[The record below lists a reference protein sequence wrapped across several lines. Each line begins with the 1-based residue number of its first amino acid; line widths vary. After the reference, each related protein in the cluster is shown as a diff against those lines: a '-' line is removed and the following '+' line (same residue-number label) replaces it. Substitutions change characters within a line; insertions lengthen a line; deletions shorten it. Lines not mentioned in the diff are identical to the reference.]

1 MEFEQIL
8 KRLEWLDKQQR
19 ENQDTLT
26 TLSARL
32 ASFETTVEAVSKQI
46 KPLSKQIA
54 DIAPTAQRLEQFE
67 KLLTRQ
73 RGEFT
78 KLIEEN
84 QKAQVIAERENA
96 NRFKGELIEIQK
108 SIVQVKTAADQTEV
122 KKQIKARDGEIQRV
136 MTNFSDLKM
145 RVDEVV
151 RTKDDAVHA
160 VKAVEET
167 RKNDLKRVADI
178 QGEVTA
184 LRKRIDENRDKH
196 TITADGLKNI
206 ENRFSELLASEQERK
221 QAQKVFLEQ

>member
-84 QKAQVIAERENA
+84 QKRRSSPSV
-96 NRFKGELIEIQK
+96 
-108 SIVQVKTAADQTEV
+108 
-122 KKQIKARDGEIQRV
+122 
-136 MTNFSDLKM
+136 KM
-145 RVDEVV
+145 R
-151 RTKDDAVHA
+151 TAS
-160 VKAVEET
+160 KA
-167 RKNDLKRVADI
+167 N
-178 QGEVTA
+178 
-184 LRKRIDENRDKH
+184 
-196 TITADGLKNI
+196 
-206 ENRFSELLASEQERK
+206 
-221 QAQKVFLEQ
+221 